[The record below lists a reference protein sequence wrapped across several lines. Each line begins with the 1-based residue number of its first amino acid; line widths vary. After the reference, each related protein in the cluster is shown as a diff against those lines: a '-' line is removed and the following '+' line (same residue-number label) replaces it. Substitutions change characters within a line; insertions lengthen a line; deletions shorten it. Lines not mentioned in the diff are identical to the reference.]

1 MMRYARLMVAS
12 RSNARSERPPK
23 LSDRLLSAQDLA
35 DYLELPVATIYAW
48 RYRGQGPRGFRAG
61 RHLRYR
67 WLDVERW
74 ISGQLEQKPL
84 D

>member
-1 MMRYARLMVAS
+1 MMRYDRLMVAS
-12 RSNARSERPPK
+12 RSKSRSERPTKAP
-23 LSDRLLSAQDLA
+23 DRLLSAQDLA

-74 ISGQLEQKPL
+74 ISGQLEQKTL